1 MQLGRVTAPR
11 IIILSMPQ
19 NAVQSEISNA
29 EPLVMQI
36 VVRRDLFDVSLRLT
50 ELHSACKV

>member
-50 ELHSACKV
+50 DLHSACKV